1 MAVDEKVAALSK
13 PYEEIEQAI
22 IDFLNTD
29 KGKELQKTFGVTN
42 QTSEKDKKA
51 FLAGL
56 MLEVLKAM

>member
-1 MAVDEKVAALSK
+1 MTVEEKVAALSK

-29 KGKELQKTFGVTN
+29 KGKELQKMFGITN
-42 QTSEKDKKA
+42 KTSDKEKKA